1 MKIFHELVKE
11 DTNYNFLK
19 WQAAKVDGKREIYDE
34 IILSIIQGPKKEKV
48 MNLGRRII
56 CLLIQYTNCLQ
67 KAATV
72 EKWADVGNLVI
83 AVCSEKLLRALW
95 KKHVIPK

>member
-1 MKIFHELVKE
+1 M
-11 DTNYNFLK
+11 
-19 WQAAKVDGKREIYDE
+19 DGKREIYDE

-83 AVCSEKLLRALW
+83 AVCSEEVTQSTLEKACNS
-95 KKHVIPK
+95 